1 MKALGL
7 KTFGGP
13 EQLTIMEIPAP
24 QPKSHEVRVRVHA
37 VAVNPTDTTFVAGAK
52 ARDLVTKGITA
63 PFIPGMDLAGV
74 VDAAGPDVTSLHPG
88 DTVMGVALPVS
99 AHGGSYAEYAVLPE
113 SALVPTPDDMDLPA
127 AATLCMNGLTAL
139 LILEALDLKPG
150 ETLLVTG
157 AAGTLGSYLLQLA
170 RATLKDVVLVAD
182 ASEDDA
188 PAVYTSG
195 ADVVIPRGNDFAQR
209 VLQLYPQGVPAV
221 ADTALMRDAIVPA
234 LAVPSRMA
242 MVRAWH
248 AAPPRGVTYLPIW
261 VPQHTHRTDLLLR
274 LRDHV
279 MRGELSPRVADVY
292 PASQGAEAHRRLA
305 AGGVRGRLV
314 LDFS

>member
-1 MKALGL
+1 MDV
-7 KTFGGP
+7 P
-13 EQLTIMEIPAP
+13 VP

-37 VAVNPTDTTFVAGAK
+37 AAVNPTDITFAAGTKAEDLIAK
-52 ARDLVTKGITA
+52 GVKA

-74 VDAAGPDVTSLHPG
+74 VDAVGPDVTYLHPG

-99 AHGGSYAEYAVLPE
+99 AHGGSYAEYAVFPE
-113 SALVPTPDDMDLPA
+113 SALVPTPDGMELPA

-150 ETLLVTG
+150 EIFLVTG

-170 RATLKDVVLVAD
+170 RSSLKDVVLIAD
-182 ASEDDA
+182 ASEDDV
-188 PAVYTSG
+188 PAVYASG
-195 ADVVIPRGNDFAQR
+195 ADAVIPRGNDFAHR
-209 VLQLYPQGVPAV
+209 VLQLYPEGVPAV
-221 ADTALMRDAIVPA
+221 TDTALLRSAILPA
-234 LAVPSRMA
+234 LATPSRMA
-242 MVRAWH
+242 LVRAWDV
-248 AAPPRGVTYLPIW
+248 PPPPDVTYLPIW

-274 LRDHV
+274 LREHV
-279 MRGELSPRVADVY
+279 IHGELTPRVADVY
-292 PASQGAEAHRRLA
+292 PAVQGVAAHRRLA